1 MLEPDCLSY
10 SIEKDGVVKESFL
23 LSHCKIRLCP
33 GFTYSHLSH
42 TLLHTLHNDPVRLDI
57 EVVGSCLLCLRTD
70 TPLEK
75 HKWYVSFKRA
85 QKLALQS
92 NQRRQPGERF
102 LTSHP
107 EETRAP
113 ESEPQDSSK
122 YSEKYTEKYTEV
134 YTEVNTEVNTERKY
148 LSESGRVKEFE
159 PVVTDKPEISNIFVK
174 TRSGREAKPSLSYIL
189 DNTETFEHISSKIL
203 NELETTTDSE
213 SLKHLKT
220 FRLILSDFC
229 CSIKRLSE
237 EEFSTAETKQP
248 YYTSK
253 SDKAYSKPEY
263 TKTDLTKSKSKAEK
277 FKSEKF
283 KSEEYYLSKNLG
295 LDGTKPLSVPVPNVH
310 NLFSEPKTPEQN
322 HFHQLEQLNQLD
334 QIDRLEQLNRLDQQD
349 EDGRYVS
356 EEKLV
361 PKEAQDL
368 PEALEESDTSEE
380 LIDPNKGANM
390 LDYHEFT
397 LGTGCDDPT
406 ALLLAGK
413 AESSDN
419 FSFESKVSE
428 FPVRRT
434 SGESDSDS
442 ETKTKLESKLD
453 TKFYETASTESSL
466 SKLSLN
472 TFSNTDRSKI
482 KRRTVLPKPR
492 LDHKVSIWSIL
503 KDFIGKDLSRIR
515 MPIVFNEPTSNLQR
529 AAEDFTYYKI
539 LNDAA
544 DMEDPIERLANVTV
558 YSITPYSS
566 AVGRSYKP
574 FNPLLGETYEISHT
588 GFNYFA
594 EQVAHHPPILAFHCF
609 NDKFESSGSLNMV
622 INFTGKAIEANLMGP
637 FVVDLK
643 LGSGVEKYNLQR
655 CNMILHN
662 LIFGKMWIEA
672 VGYVIIKN
680 VTEGHFSVMQYLKK
694 GWFNKEIHKVRG
706 LVLDKYGTHHYYIS
720 GIWSKHIFIE
730 KVYSSASKSKNKLLN
745 DDGSLIFNKYRYKN
759 EADAWDAFV
768 NDIDWEN
775 INVVPNT
782 RREVW
787 KPFDRPDNNEDYYGF
802 GYLTMQLNE
811 LTEDYDKSKGAQMPR
826 TDSRYRPDQRLYE
839 EGNLEEAT
847 ELKKKL
853 EDKQRAVAKD
863 RMDNHIT
870 YKPYWFT
877 KVIDPATHQANWVYN
892 GTYWDRKRDGSVD
905 QGTPDIF
912 GL

>member
-1 MLEPDCLSY
+1 MSSSKKRYIHEGWIHKWTNFIGSWRPRYFMLEPDCLSY

-33 GFTYSHLSH
+33 D
-42 TLLHTLHNDPVRLDI
+42 DPVRLDI

-85 QKLALQS
+85 QKLSIHS
-92 NQRRQPGERF
+92 NQKKQPGERF
-102 LTSHP
+102 LSSAHQ
-107 EETRAP
+107 EETPRP
-113 ESEPQDSSK
+113 TESETLPS
-122 YSEKYTEKYTEV
+122 T
-134 YTEVNTEVNTERKY
+134 
-148 LSESGRVKEFE
+148 ESGKQVIKKEFE
-159 PVVTDKPEISNIFVK
+159 TVTNREEKPESISNIFVK
-174 TRSGREAKPSLSYIL
+174 SRTGRESKTSLSYIL

-237 EEFSTAETKQP
+237 EEFSTADTKQP
-248 YYTSK
+248 YYESK
-253 SDKAYSKPEY
+253 SDKES
-263 TKTDLTKSKSKAEK
+263 
-277 FKSEKF
+277 
-283 KSEEYYLSKNLG
+283 YYLSKNLG

-310 NLFSEPKTPEQN
+310 NLFSEPSNLDQN
-322 HFHQLEQLNQLD
+322 HFD
-334 QIDRLEQLNRLDQQD
+334 TQQ
-349 EDGRYVS
+349 YVS
-356 EEKLV
+356 EEKLA
-361 PKEAQDL
+361 PKESQEL
-368 PEALEESDTSEE
+368 HEESIADSDTSEE
-380 LIDPNKGANM
+380 LIDPNKGAKM

-397 LGTGCDDPT
+397 LGTGCHDPT
-406 ALLLAGK
+406 PLLLAEK
-413 AESSDN
+413 AESISEN
-419 FSFESKVSE
+419 FSFESKVSDE
-428 FPVRRT
+428 DQT
-434 SGESDSDS
+434 SDEKQQKS
-442 ETKTKLESKLD
+442 ESKEQ
-453 TKFYETASTESSL
+453 KSYETASTVSSM
-466 SKLSLN
+466 SKLTLK
-472 TFSNTDRSKI
+472 TFSDSDRAKI
-482 KRRTVLPKPR
+482 KRRNTLSKPR
-492 LDHKVSIWSIL
+492 LDHKVSTLIR
-503 KDFIGKDLSRIR
+503 KDLSRIR

-539 LNDAA
+539 LNEAA
-544 DMEDPIERLANVTV
+544 DMEDPIDRLANVTV

-643 LGSGVEKYNLQR
+643 LPSGVEKYNLQR

-672 VGYVIIKN
+672 VGYVIIRN
-680 VTEGHFSVMQYLKK
+680 VTGGDFSVMQYLKK

-706 LVLDKYGTHHYYIS
+706 LVLDKFGTQHYYIS

-730 KVYSSASKSKNKLLN
+730 KVYSSSSKSKTKLLN

-775 INVVPNT
+775 INVIPNT

-787 KPFDRPDNNEDYYGF
+787 KPFDRPSNNEDYYGF

-811 LTEDYDKSKGAQMPR
+811 LTEDYDKSKGASMPK

-839 EGNLEEAT
+839 EGRVEEAT
-847 ELKKKL
+847 ELKKRL

-863 RMDNHIT
+863 RLDNHIT
-870 YKPYWFT
+870 YKPYWFM
-877 KVIDPATHQANWVYN
+877 KVIDPVTHQANW
-892 GTYWDRKRDGSVD
+892 GTYWSRKLDGTVD
-905 QGTPDIF
+905 EGTPDIF